1 MRPNI
6 SRQAIAEMQTAEQQ
20 QIEPEIVKTEEEKYI
35 SDSLLNEHDSK
46 VRYSTAE
53 WLKKVQQTHVTIIG
67 IGGIGSW
74 TAMSIARMSI
84 GSIFCFDD
92 DTVDA
97 MNMAGQMYR
106 LSDIGE
112 KKTTAVNKIIKEY
125 VPTLKGGFFCEK
137 YSNQGLTPI
146 TITAL
151 DSMAAREL
159 VWQQYKRQ
167 FLSDLNRTNKEC
179 LFVDGRMAAEA
190 FQVFAFRPRTKE
202 DIERYENT
210 LFSDS
215 EARATECSYK
225 ATTFVGM
232 GIAAI
237 ITAAVKE
244 HIRIKDDTFFKEN
257 VKFFTEFDSTRGIHV
272 NQADT
277 WEKDNTIIQKDESNA
292 S

>member
-6 SRQAIAEMQTAEQQ
+6 SVRAVAEMQKAEQP
-20 QIEPEIVKTEEEKYI
+20 IEPEIVETAEEEKYI

-53 WLKKVQQTHVTIIG
+53 WLKKVQKTHVTIIG

-74 TAMSIARMSI
+74 TAMSIARMSM

-92 DTVDA
+92 DAVDA

-137 YSNQGLTPI
+137 YSNQALTPI

-167 FLSDLNRTNKEC
+167 FLSDMNNVNKEC

-190 FQVFAFRPRTKE
+190 FQVFAFRPRSKE
-202 DIERYENT
+202 DIERYEKT

-215 EARATECSYK
+215 EARVTECSYK

-257 VKFFTEFDSTRGIHV
+257 VKFFTEFDSTRGIHI

-292 S
+292 N

>member
-6 SRQAIAEMQTAEQQ
+6 SRRAVAEMQTAEPQP
-20 QIEPEIVKTEEEKYI
+20 IEPVVETKEEEKYI

-53 WLKKVQQTHVTIIG
+53 WLRKVQQTQVTIIG
-67 IGGIGSW
+67 VGGIGSW

-92 DTVDA
+92 DAVDA

-112 KKTTAVNKIIKEY
+112 KKTTAVQKIIKEY

-137 YSNQGLTPI
+137 YSNQQLTPI

-167 FLSDLNRTNKEC
+167 FLSNMNNLNKEC

-202 DIERYENT
+202 DIEKYENT

-232 GIAAI
+232 GIACI

-244 HIRIKDDTFFKEN
+244 HIRIKDDNFFKEN

-272 NQADT
+272 NQADS
-277 WEKDNTIIQKDESNA
+277 WQKDTTVKQEENEG
-292 S
+292 